1 MGNDNHR
8 HTLTGELLH
17 QVENLADHLG
27 VEGARRLIEKNNL
40 GVHRERADYCDSL
53 LLAAGEGRGI
63 DIGFVLES
71 YALKQLVRVLLRL
84 FLYLLDG
91 VHGQLILVEHIVHHC
106 LASVLLGAEHG

>member
-1 MGNDNHR
+1 MGDDDHR
-8 HTLTGELLH
+8 HALAGELLH
-17 QVENLADHLG
+17 QVENLAYHLG
-27 VEGARRLIEKNNL
+27 VEGARWLIEKNDL

-71 YALKQLVRVLLRL
+71 YALEQLVCVLLRI

-91 VHGQLILVEHIVHHC
+91 AHRQLILVEHIVHHS